1 MVINKVKVL
10 GKGILMY
17 MSGVFVFWGILKLV
31 LLNKKGKI
39 YSDNFMLIFWVNMLI
54 LFDWIKWCRGLFF
67 LLSII
72 LEFKVMRFIECG

>member
-54 LFDWIKWCRGLFF
+54 LFD
-67 LLSII
+67 
-72 LEFKVMRFIECG
+72 